1 MCGDRRHVVV
11 EFFVPRGRRKLPV
24 IGRIG
29 VILAY
34 QLLGKL
40 AEEHVSHST
49 FGKMITSWGLEHI
62 YREASNVGRVWM
74 KQALVEQGITD
85 NKRTS

>member
-1 MCGDRRHVVV
+1 MV

-24 IGRIG
+24 IGRIS

-62 YREASNVGRVWM
+62 YREASNVGRVWI
-74 KQALVEQGITD
+74 KQALVEQGITH